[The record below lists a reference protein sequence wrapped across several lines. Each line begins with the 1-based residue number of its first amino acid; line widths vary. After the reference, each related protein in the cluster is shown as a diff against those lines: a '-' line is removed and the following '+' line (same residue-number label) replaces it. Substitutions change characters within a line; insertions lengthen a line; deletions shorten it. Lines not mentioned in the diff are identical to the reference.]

1 MSGIN
6 LNRLPKTLYS
16 FFADYVLMGLSL
28 FQMLIVV
35 SPEPA
40 KTIDVIFGAFTCDV
54 WMRTLHTKSI
64 RGEVEIAALEKEFN
78 QYRPLFD
85 PKKLRTLIDWELRL
99 LIQLAVCELPYL
111 YPLLTNL
118 SREETL
124 TFAVQDI
131 CNPEIEDAFRADMRR
146 NIVHALILVG
156 GRSDI
161 KGLKQ
166 LLEADDIYVKSEHF
180 EEELL

>member
-1 MSGIN
+1 
-6 LNRLPKTLYS
+6 
-16 FFADYVLMGLSL
+16 MGLSL
-28 FQMLIVV
+28 FQMVLVV

-40 KTIDVIFGAFTCDV
+40 KTIDVIIGAFTCDV
-54 WMRTLHTKSI
+54 WMRTLHTKCI
-64 RGEVEIAALEKEFN
+64 RGELNIAALEKEFN

-85 PKKLRTLIDWELRL
+85 PKKLRTMIHWELRL

-118 SREETL
+118 SRKETL
-124 TFAVQDI
+124 TFAVQDL
-131 CNPEIEDAFRADMRR
+131 CNSQIEGAFRADMRR
-146 NIVHALILVG
+146 NIVHALILAG